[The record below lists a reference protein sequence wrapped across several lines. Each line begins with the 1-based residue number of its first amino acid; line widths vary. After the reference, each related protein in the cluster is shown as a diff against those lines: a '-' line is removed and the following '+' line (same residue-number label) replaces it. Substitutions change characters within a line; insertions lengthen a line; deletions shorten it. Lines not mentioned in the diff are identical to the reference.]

1 MTGTFGGCA
10 PGRSAAVLFLLLML
24 LLAAAPP
31 ATSAPVASAPVD
43 DCRSTKLAT
52 ARVSTWVLLE
62 HGNRTSTKVRSELR
76 VEVPAAW
83 PFARNLL
90 LSEESPEYIR
100 AMACITRPQVGQHRL
115 WSEWRDGPPEV
126 TAEKDGGVTV
136 VDRTHTWVNVQDT
149 VHAGVWRVRA
159 ADDRWTIGLDVPRAL
174 AGARWTEIKVDP
186 GGPGAETATPMPDGG
201 EGATALLWHPAPA
214 PTKKPAAKKPTKGT
228 ATKKPAVEKGTAD
241 TGTADKGT
249 DDKEPA
255 DKETA
260 EKGKQKAAA
269 KAPATKP
276 VPAVSVRLKPSW
288 QRSLGARDNRPLVA
302 LLDRSGYI
310 VSGVVTSA
318 LLLYGVVLYRRRST
332 APTARQDRTLRNLAQ
347 WAVASF
353 FLSLLIDGRA
363 VLTQYGE
370 ELRDGAFWQNDLA
383 LRDHGF
389 ALAFVAV
396 LLASARPTRRVWA
409 ALGCLTV
416 PPLLVAAVPGT
427 FELRSEA
434 LLGASGLA
442 LAAETTA
449 SVCLFALCS
458 LAWAAAAWRLATDG
472 GLLPGSRRFPG
483 NDRVL
488 RLRVAGPA
496 VLAWTILVSAFFTLT
511 EERAWQRASWLSD
524 RSVPQYGRDHWNNFV
539 WESLF
544 SVPRAQDW
552 LSSYLWL
559 LTAVAMLAVLRAWR
573 SATAVSPLEEPADRL
588 LFVTFFGVVVTLPG
602 GFVAGFGTIS
612 VLWQLL
618 GMLALYGF
626 VAPFVGRS
634 ALSQP
639 LEGSGRPLAT
649 VAGAAGR
656 ATLLDKSRSYR
667 EIHAELRR
675 LDQGMFGDVPP
686 KRSNL
691 ERRLSDLHDLPPA
704 PPGVADR
711 LPAKISVVDAALA
724 LGPRD
729 TWWANGS
736 RCARLSL
743 IPAAPASFLMIW
755 VWHIRGE
762 GWAGNLSDQFGV
774 PSLLLALVGW
784 MATWT
789 GAAFVLGALWR
800 RLPGQRGAAKALP
813 VTLAFALPAAADGL
827 VLHFTDES
835 TAGIALAVS
844 TMLFV
849 LTVTAIAM
857 DLDTFRTERRY
868 WQSRMGLLLS
878 VYQMRYYSLQFAYL
892 IAQIVAMISIWQFL
906 AEPDSAPQ
914 PPEPKG

>member
-1 MTGTFGGCA
+1 MS
-10 PGRSAAVLFLLLML
+10 GRAAGVLLLLLML

-31 ATSAPVASAPVD
+31 AAPAPVD

-159 ADDRWTIGLDVPRAL
+159 TDDRWTIGLDVPRAL

-201 EGATALLWHPAPA
+201 EGATALLWHPAPSS
-214 PTKKPAAKKPTKGT
+214 TKKPAARNPTKGT

-241 TGTADKGT
+241 KG
-249 DDKEPA
+249 A
-255 DKETA
+255 A
-260 EKGKQKAAA
+260 EKGRQKAAA
-269 KAPATKP
+269 KAAATKP

-288 QRSLGARDNRPLVA
+288 QRSWGARNNRPVVA
-302 LLDRSGYI
+302 LLDRSGYM
-310 VSGVVTSA
+310 VSGVLTSA

-347 WAVASF
+347 WAMASV
-353 FLSLLIDGRA
+353 LLGLLIDGRA
-363 VLTQYGE
+363 VLQQYGE
-370 ELRDGAFWQNDLA
+370 ELRDDVFWQNDLA

-396 LLASARPTRRVWA
+396 LLTSARPTPRVWA
-409 ALGCLTV
+409 ALACLTV
-416 PPLLVAAVPGT
+416 PPLLVATAPGT
-427 FELRSEA
+427 FDLRSEA
-434 LLGASGLA
+434 LFRASGLA

-496 VLAWTILVSAFFTLT
+496 VLAWTILVSAFFALT

-559 LTAVAMLAVLRAWR
+559 LTAVAMLAVLRARR

-588 LFVTFFGVVVTLPG
+588 LVVTFFGVVVTLPG
-602 GFVAGFGTIS
+602 GYVAGFGTIS
-612 VLWQLL
+612 LLWQLL

-626 VAPFVGRS
+626 VAPFAGRS

-649 VAGAAGR
+649 VADAAGR

-691 ERRLSDLHDLPPA
+691 ERRLSNLHDWPPTPPA
-704 PPGVADR
+704 PGFADR

-743 IPAAPASFLMIW
+743 IPAVPASFLMIW

-762 GWAGNLSDQFGV
+762 GWAGILSDQFGV

-857 DLDTFRTERRY
+857 DFDTFRTERRY